1 MKLEAAT
8 PHANFVLVHGAWHGG
23 WCWAPV
29 VQRLEALGHRCY
41 APTLSGMAHRAA
53 ELTPEVDADTHAR
66 DIIAL
71 VEALD
76 LRRVVLA
83 LHSYAGVLGPALL
96 ARLRERL
103 AHIAWIEAVIPPPG
117 AAMLE
122 LTLPEAAQ
130 RYRASAADVGEGWW
144 MPPPDVAQFRLADA
158 ALAAQVGARL
168 TRQPLR
174 SFSEPLRLPQQEV
187 FGFPGSVLVANDRTP
202 APYARYVAQAR
213 AAGWPVR
220 EVPGGHLLM
229 LSNPD
234 AVTGFLAD
242 IAAGPDGSS
251 GRNPR

>member
-1 MKLEAAT
+1 MTLKEAAL
-8 PHANFVLVHGAWHGG
+8 PRANFVLVHGAWHGG

-29 VQRLEALGHRCY
+29 AQRLEAQGHRCY

-76 LRRVVLA
+76 LRQVVLA

-103 AHIAWIEAVIPPPG
+103 LHIAWIEAVIPPPG

-122 LTLPEAAQ
+122 LTLPEAAR
-130 RYRASAADVGEGWW
+130 RYRTLAEQAGEGWW
-144 MPPPDVAQFRLADA
+144 MPAPDASQFNLPDP
-158 ALAAQVGARL
+158 ALAAQVAAQL
-168 TRQPLR
+168 TRHPLR
-174 SFSEPLRLPQQEV
+174 SFSEPLTLPQDDV
-187 FGFPGSVLVANDRTP
+187 FGFAGSGLFASDRQP

-220 EVPGGHLLM
+220 ETAGGHLLM
-229 LSNPD
+229 LTQPD
-234 AVTGFLAD
+234 TVAQFLMD
-242 IAAGPDGSS
+242 AAAASH
-251 GRNPR
+251 R